1 MNRHRII
8 GSVFLVLWSFGSAL
22 AQDQP
27 PPVPP
32 DNALKLSEIVAKIEA
47 RDQFRYVSE
56 INWDDEGFYNVIYFT
71 TDKAKVEMKIDPATG
86 QPK

>member
-1 MNRHRII
+1 MHRHRII
-8 GSVFLVLWSFGSAL
+8 GSVLVVICSFGSAL

-32 DNALKLSEIVAKIEA
+32 DNAMKLSAIIAKVEGL
-47 RDQFRYVSE
+47 DQFRYVSE

-71 TDKAKVEMKIDPATG
+71 KDKAKVEINIDPATG
-86 QPK
+86 KSK